1 LLDRQWTLRYF
12 NKPCFFIEEAST
24 LKLPIFTGTLDLY
37 IAEINRFPILTPEEE
52 FKLAMRLKKDNDM
65 EAAEKLIV
73 SNLRFVVKIAHEYR
87 SYGFKLA
94 DLIQE
99 GNIGLIHAVKKFD
112 PEKGYRLIS
121 YAVWWIRAYI
131 QNYLIKSWSIVKIGT
146 TQAQRKLFFKLNQAR
161 KQLETISK
169 KNPEFSEIADSL
181 GVKGSEVAEMDLRM
195 GARDLSLNKLIGD
208 DGETSHLD
216 FLTHDGDN
224 QETSVIKDYER
235 ELVEHNIGGALATL
249 NERERYIIQHR
260 IMLNNTME
268 IERIVNEEQNKKVE
282 SNDEKERSRF
292 DRIRAYK
299 QLVEEGKGDDINQI
313 NKIAQKGETV
323 TSAKEAIQAE
333 EAILRKAKE
342 DIIEFK
348 RAIRSS
354 DREENIAKTLQEIGD
369 RYNIPRELV
378 RQIREQALK
387 EDIAKTLQEIGDK
400 YNITRERARQIEK
413 QALKKVQLALPH
425 LKEDH

>member
-1 LLDRQWTLRYF
+1 M
-12 NKPCFFIEEAST
+12 
-24 LKLPIFTGTLDLY
+24 KLPIFTGTLDLY

-146 TQAQRKLFFKLNQAR
+146 TQAQRKLFFKLSQAR

-354 DREENIAKTLQEIGD
+354 DREENIVKTLQEIGD